1 MNVLSLE
8 MQVAVIGSLCEGL
21 SIRAVERLT
30 GVHRDTI
37 MRLGARVG
45 AGCAALHDTMF
56 CNLNTAQI
64 QIDELWAFIGKKQRR
79 LKPTDAPELGD
90 CYSFLALDATG
101 KAIISYR
108 TGKRDGTTARE
119 FLTDL
124 RTRVL
129 GSPILS
135 SDGFSSYAELV
146 AEIFGK
152 EVHYGQIIKR
162 YVGEPHKDAA
172 RRYSPGKVVGVER
185 TAIIGKPPA
194 FLIGTS
200 HIERANLTVRMNS
213 RRFTRLT
220 NAFSKRVDNHRAAVS
235 LFVAHYNFCR
245 VHETLKITPAM
256 ELGIA
261 DHVWPTSVL
270 IEAAEMVRTRPLGRQ
285 VGRFRVIDGGA

>member
-8 MQVAVIGSLCEGL
+8 TQAAVIGALCEGM
-21 SIRAVERLT
+21 SIRSVERLT

-45 AGCAALHDTMF
+45 ANCEALHDVMF

-64 QIDELWAFIGKKQRR
+64 QIDELWAYIGKKQRR

-90 CYSFLALDATG
+90 CYTFTALDATG

-108 TGKRDGTTARE
+108 TGKRDGDTARA

-124 RTRVL
+124 RARVIV
-129 GSPILS
+129 SPIMS
-135 SDGFSSYAELV
+135 SDGFPSYENLV

-185 TAIIGKPPA
+185 TAIIGKPPRH
-194 FLIGTS
+194 LIGTN
-200 HIERANLTVRMNS
+200 HIERANLTVRMSS

-220 NAFSKRVDNHRAAVS
+220 NAFSKKLDNHRAAVS
-235 LFVAHYNFCR
+235 LFIAHYNFCR
-245 VHETLKITPAM
+245 VHETIKTTPAV

-261 DHVWPTSVL
+261 DHVWTIATL
-270 IEAAEMVRTRPLGRQ
+270 IRAAELVATRPQGRQ
-285 VGRFRVIDGGA
+285 VGRFRVIDGGG

>member
-146 AEIFGK
+146 AARKSITARSSNVTSASRIRTPRADIRRAK
-152 EVHYGQIIKR
+152 SLASSAPQSLASR
-162 YVGEPHKDAA
+162 PH
-172 RRYSPGKVVGVER
+172 
-185 TAIIGKPPA
+185 
-194 FLIGTS
+194 F
-200 HIERANLTVRMNS
+200 
-213 RRFTRLT
+213 
-220 NAFSKRVDNHRAAVS
+220 
-235 LFVAHYNFCR
+235 
-245 VHETLKITPAM
+245 
-256 ELGIA
+256 
-261 DHVWPTSVL
+261 
-270 IEAAEMVRTRPLGRQ
+270 
-285 VGRFRVIDGGA
+285 